1 MQWNMGII
9 VTRRHELDTWHGNM
23 NVNKKK
29 MKPRKAKGP
38 MKWSQLHVTHTT
50 HDTSTKHS
58 CYANYNV
65 LM

>member
-1 MQWNMGII
+1 
-9 VTRRHELDTWHGNM
+9 M